1 MNPGAWL
8 HEFSALHFLRPWWL
22 AALVL
27 LPALAW
33 WWRRRQHG
41 RSAWQALVDP
51 HLLPRLLE
59 PGGDRRSRI
68 GYGLAVLAYVIAV
81 LALAGPSWRQ
91 SEQPLWQN
99 RTSLVIALDLSTSV
113 LAGDLPPSRLAQARA
128 KLATLLRERNDG
140 QVGLVVFAA
149 DAFTVA
155 PLTDD
160 AANVA
165 LYLDAL
171 QPDVMPR
178 DGQRAGEAIAWSAQL
193 LRRAGATSG
202 DIVLLTDRADAAAFS
217 AAAEAAAS
225 GYRVSALGLG
235 TEAGAPYRR
244 DGGDIASARLDPA
257 SLRRL
262 AARGNGRYVPLANDD
277 ADLRALGLLD
287 PGRADAIGKGKAGLA
302 WRDEGYWLLPL
313 LMLLALFAFR
323 RRSGGVLVLVLCA
336 AAPLGSARAA
346 DPWRRPDQ
354 AEYARLQRGNEAYRK
369 GDYQSAA
376 RQYTGIGSATAHYN
390 RGNALAKA
398 GQYPQAIDAYDQA
411 LRLQPGMADA
421 IANKRAVEAA
431 MKRQQQSGSSQGQQQ
446 KSQRGQGNAQGN
458 PPPASAR
465 TDAPSKAESPPAS
478 PKPDARQQPR
488 PQQAEPSATSPED
501 AQAQQQADRAQR
513 ERMERALKAGEKARA
528 GKASPEGKPSVVE
541 TPEQRERR
549 LANEAWLK
557 RVPDDPGGLLR
568 AKFRL
573 EYERRNAQGR
583 AEE

>member
-8 HEFSALHFLRPWWL
+8 HEFGALHFLRPWWL
-22 AALVL
+22 AALLL
-27 LPALAW
+27 LPVLAT
-33 WWRRRQHG
+33 WWRRRQRE
-41 RSAWQALVDP
+41 RSAWRTLVDP

-59 PGGDRRSRI
+59 SGGDRRSRA
-68 GYGLAVLAYVIAV
+68 GYWLALLAWVIAV

-91 SEQPLWQN
+91 SGQPLWQS
-99 RTSLVIALDLSTSV
+99 RTPLVVALDLSSAS
-113 LAGDLPPSRLAQARA
+113 LAADLPPSRLAQARA
-128 KLATLLRERNDG
+128 KLAALLRERSGG
-140 QVGLVVFAA
+140 QVGLVVFAG

-178 DGQRAGEAIAWSAQL
+178 DGHRASEAIAWSAQL
-193 LRRAGATSG
+193 LLRTGANRG
-202 DIVLLTDRADAAAFS
+202 DIVLLTDHADGEAFA

-225 GYRVSALGLG
+225 GYRVSVLGLG

-244 DGGDIASARLDPA
+244 DSGAIASARLDPA

-262 AARGNGRYVPLANDD
+262 AASGNGRYVPLASDD
-277 ADLRALGLLD
+277 ADLRALGLLE
-287 PGRADAIGKGKAGLA
+287 PRSADAIGKGAAGLA

-323 RRSGGVLVLVLCA
+323 RRSGGALVLLLCA
-336 AAPLGSARAA
+336 GAPLGNATAA
-346 DPWRRPDQ
+346 DLWRRPDQ
-354 AEYARLQRGNEAYRK
+354 AEYAQLQRGNEAYRK
-369 GDYQSAA
+369 GDYQSAT

-398 GQYPQAIDAYDQA
+398 GQYPQAIEAYNQA
-411 LRLQPGMADA
+411 LRRQPGMVDA

-431 MKRQQQSGSSQGQQQ
+431 MKRQQQSGSNQDPQQPRQ
-446 KSQRGQGNAQGN
+446 GQGNGQGN
-458 PPPASAR
+458 PPPRAKP
-465 TDAPSKAESPPAS
+465 DAPSSAQLPPTS
-478 PKPDARQQPR
+478 PKPGARQQPR
-488 PQQAEPSATSPED
+488 PQQPEPATPSPDAE
-501 AQAQQQADRAQR
+501 AQQQADRAQR
-513 ERMERALKAGEKARA
+513 ERMERALEARGKEQA
-528 GKASPEGKPSVVE
+528 GKAAPQGKPRVVE

-583 AEE
+583 VEE